1 MIRKVNNFVSFIY
14 GAGYV
19 NDNENLI
26 CFGITILTI
35 QNFKIDCFKKQVDS
49 LRIPKQGPNSDNFIK
64 SHWTQILAMD

>member
-1 MIRKVNNFVSFIY
+1 MIQKVNNFVSFIY

-35 QNFKIDCFKKQVDS
+35 QNFQIDCFKKQVDS
-49 LRIPKQGPNSDNFIK
+49 LQIPK
-64 SHWTQILAMD
+64 

>member
-1 MIRKVNNFVSFIY
+1 MIQKVNNFVSFIY

-49 LRIPKQGPNSDNFIK
+49 LRIPKQGPTLDNFI
-64 SHWTQILAMD
+64 